1 MCAVKFGLVNIDRMP
16 CCFQKL
22 KSTPTEYHSPCFSPN
37 FCFVGVFSG
46 LNAPVGM
53 SLYALQIVP
62 FLDFIPREKILVL
75 KSEDLLTRTD
85 ETFNRVLDFLG
96 LTQISLQTYR
106 TSNKG
111 RGTAVDTKT
120 RALLKAVFEPFNRKL
135 VELLGDEWNGVWET

>member
-1 MCAVKFGLVNIDRMP
+1 MP
-16 CCFQKL
+16 CCCHKL
-22 KSTPTEYHSPCFSPN
+22 KSTPTEYHLLVSLQI
-37 FCFVGVFSG
+37 FVLWVLFSG

-106 TSNKG
+106 ASNKG